1 MTTLPHLRERE
12 KEGRE
17 REGCTVHNTVSDIL
31 LIEMKIEGRKLHKD
45 VTHGTLFAYRAF
57 KVFFMLGIQ

>member
-17 REGCTVHNTVSDIL
+17 REGCTVHNTVSDHLNPID
-31 LIEMKIEGRKLHKD
+31 KD
-45 VTHGTLFAYRAF
+45 RRLQIT
-57 KVFFMLGIQ
+57 